1 MNNIIHII
9 QHTARAATVLLLA
22 LLTATTAWADSTFS
36 GGDGSQGNPYKI
48 ANETD
53 LRQLATD
60 VNGGNSYSG
69 KFFQQS
75 QNITLTQNF
84 TSIGCYKSNSQGGS
98 KSFSG
103 TYDGGNKTISG
114 LTINGSTTMQ
124 GLFGRVEN
132 ATIQNLTLSGASVTN
147 SASYVGAFVGY
158 SNGGLT
164 MTNCHAVNCNVS
176 APNKESVAIFV
187 GRLYNPASTI
197 KSCTVSGGSVSGS
210 SHVGAIV
217 GYAYATSAIHAI
229 VGCVARG
236 VTGGDNLIGTNT
248 SSCVSNVASY
258 GNNDY
263 TITAGTGVTITYSAI
278 SNTYSDIIHPPYIK
292 AGETVPVTL
301 SYTGSLSNVTYQAT
315 GATLNDEGTQ
325 LSNAQGNVTITAT
338 EAPKTDISGGSIA
351 DIAWQ
356 TWTGSALTPALTVT
370 VGGKT
375 LTAATDYLVNYTD
388 NTHIGTA
395 TATVTGTG
403 AYNGT
408 LTKTFEIR
416 HSDMPYNS
424 TGNFYEIGNETA
436 LRALSSYVGSGGE
449 TSGRTFKQTEDIT
462 LTSSF
467 SPIGISN
474 YYQFHGIYDGNNK
487 TISGLSVSGNVK
499 YAALFGYMQLG
510 TVKNVILIS
519 PSVSSSYKNNSYGAR
534 VSALVGYMNTDA
546 IIDNCIVINPTLSAT
561 GQGNNY
567 VGIFI
572 GESGS
577 RCSISNCYY
586 YDGNTEHNYAT
597 HEYDNYISAT
607 NILRVYSVNATG
619 CTATATPTISVSGT
633 DYYKEGTAVT
643 VTAGVPSSGIKKFTV
658 TGATASLTETLGQ
671 YTLTMPANDVTVSLE
686 DVTPTIT
693 LADMDLTYTG
703 TAIEP
708 AVTVKDGETTLT
720 ANTDYTVAYSSN
732 TNAGEGAVTITGCGV
747 YLGTT
752 TKAFTIAKATPT
764 ITAPAA
770 VTNLIYNGSA
780 QELVTTGTTTFGTM
794 TYSLDGTNYS
804 TDIPTGTAAG
814 TYTVYYK
821 VEGSDNWNA
830 VDAQTVSVTITTRT
844 YTVTFDAN
852 GGSGT
857 MEPMQLTYG
866 GEWTALTAN
875 TFTRSGY
882 GFNGWNTKADGS
894 GTAYSDEGWVKNLT
908 TETSIVLYAQWG
920 KDIATCTATVP
931 DQTMGGYSYIFYKF
945 ESANSNAELA
955 AAMGVVVKDG
965 DVVLTLGTDYEFG
978 NVKFADGSDGMPA
991 SIGDECLLEIKGK
1004 GNYAGSL
1011 WAPFTITVAD
1021 ASGSWGELAWAFH
1034 AGTLTISGTGA
1045 MNAASD
1051 YSGYPWF
1058 SVASNVKTITIGEG
1072 VTTIADAAFAG
1083 TSQINYYSHVATAS
1097 LPTTL
1102 TAIGDDAFAYCNG
1115 LTIAIPSGV
1124 TISSSAFY
1132 QVGCVVGTLSNA
1144 ADNTD
1149 IIGIMAA
1156 AQSADVQLQGRTLY
1170 KDGSWNTLCLPFA
1183 VSTASGTLSG
1193 DNVQAMTLNT
1203 TTSNLTDGTL
1213 TLNFTAAETIPAGTP
1228 FIIKWDESGTD
1239 ITNPVFEGVTISNAT
1254 NDATIED
1261 VLTFTG
1267 TYAPVSIPAD
1277 GDNTKLY
1284 LGAANK
1290 LYYPNAAMTIGCQR
1304 AYFQL
1309 ADGITAG
1316 KPAGTDGSG
1325 EDVRAFVLNFDDDEA
1340 TGIITKNFT
1349 NSTNSSNEWYSLDGV
1364 KLAAKPTAK
1373 GLYIHGGKKVAIK

>member
-1 MNNIIHII
+1 MNRTIHFLSTSR
-9 QHTARAATVLLLA
+9 TALILLLA
-22 LLTATTAWADSTFS
+22 TLLTATAAQTARADSTFS

-48 ANETD
+48 ANEID

-84 TSIGCYKSNSQGGS
+84 TSIGCYKPTNQGGS
-98 KSFSG
+98 KPFSG

-114 LTINGSTTMQ
+114 LTINGSTNMQ
-124 GLFGRVEN
+124 GLFGQVEN

-147 SASYVGAFVGY
+147 SASYVGAFVGW

-187 GRLYNPASTI
+187 GALYNPASTI

-248 SSCVSNVASY
+248 SSCVRNVASY

-403 AYNGT
+403 AYKGT

-462 LTSSF
+462 LTNSF
-467 SPIGISN
+467 SPIGIGS
-474 YYQFHGIYDGNNK
+474 YYAFHGIYDGNNK
-487 TISGLSVSGNVK
+487 TISGLSVSGDVE
-499 YAALFGYMQLG
+499 YAALFGYVVGG

-534 VSALVGYMNTDA
+534 VSALVGYMNLGYMNA

-561 GQGNNY
+561 GQGNNC

-572 GESGS
+572 GVSS
-577 RCSISNCYY
+577 NRCSISNCYY
-586 YDGNTEHNYAT
+586 YDGNAEHNYAAYD
-597 HEYDNYISAT
+597 YDNYISAT
-607 NILRVYSVNATG
+607 NILRVYSVNATC
-619 CTATATPTISVSGT
+619 CTATATPTISVGGT

-643 VTAGVPSSGIKKFTV
+643 VTASVPSSGIKKFTV

-708 AVTVKDGETTLT
+708 AVTVKDTL
-720 ANTDYTVAYSSN
+720 
-732 TNAGEGAVTITGCGV
+732 
-747 YLGTT
+747 
-752 TKAFTIAKATPT
+752 
-764 ITAPAA
+764 
-770 VTNLIYNGSA
+770 
-780 QELVTTGTTTFGTM
+780 
-794 TYSLDGTNYS
+794 
-804 TDIPTGTAAG
+804 
-814 TYTVYYK
+814 
-821 VEGSDNWNA
+821 
-830 VDAQTVSVTITTRT
+830 
-844 YTVTFDAN
+844 
-852 GGSGT
+852 
-857 MEPMQLTYG
+857 
-866 GEWTALTAN
+866 
-875 TFTRSGY
+875 
-882 GFNGWNTKADGS
+882 
-894 GTAYSDEGWVKNLT
+894 
-908 TETSIVLYAQWG
+908 
-920 KDIATCTATVP
+920 
-931 DQTMGGYSYIFYKF
+931 
-945 ESANSNAELA
+945 
-955 AAMGVVVKDG
+955 
-965 DVVLTLGTDYEFG
+965 
-978 NVKFADGSDGMPA
+978 
-991 SIGDECLLEIKGK
+991 
-1004 GNYAGSL
+1004 
-1011 WAPFTITVAD
+1011 
-1021 ASGSWGELAWAFH
+1021 
-1034 AGTLTISGTGA
+1034 
-1045 MNAASD
+1045 
-1051 YSGYPWF
+1051 
-1058 SVASNVKTITIGEG
+1058 
-1072 VTTIADAAFAG
+1072 
-1083 TSQINYYSHVATAS
+1083 
-1097 LPTTL
+1097 
-1102 TAIGDDAFAYCNG
+1102 
-1115 LTIAIPSGV
+1115 
-1124 TISSSAFY
+1124 
-1132 QVGCVVGTLSNA
+1132 
-1144 ADNTD
+1144 
-1149 IIGIMAA
+1149 
-1156 AQSADVQLQGRTLY
+1156 
-1170 KDGSWNTLCLPFA
+1170 
-1183 VSTASGTLSG
+1183 
-1193 DNVQAMTLNT
+1193 QA
-1203 TTSNLTDGTL
+1203 
-1213 TLNFTAAETIPAGTP
+1213 
-1228 FIIKWDESGTD
+1228 
-1239 ITNPVFEGVTISNAT
+1239 
-1254 NDATIED
+1254 
-1261 VLTFTG
+1261 
-1267 TYAPVSIPAD
+1267 
-1277 GDNTKLY
+1277 
-1284 LGAANK
+1284 
-1290 LYYPNAAMTIGCQR
+1290 
-1304 AYFQL
+1304 
-1309 ADGITAG
+1309 
-1316 KPAGTDGSG
+1316 
-1325 EDVRAFVLNFDDDEA
+1325 VRAE
-1340 TGIITKNFT
+1340 
-1349 NSTNSSNEWYSLDGV
+1349 S
-1364 KLAAKPTAK
+1364 
-1373 GLYIHGGKKVAIK
+1373 H